1 MDGLVADHL
10 NGRAGEG
17 APFLDLDGYS
27 GPLDQLLVLARAHEI
42 DLTRLPLVAL
52 VDQLA
57 AALEHAPLATP
68 LSQKGDWVVMTAWLV
83 QLRSRLLLPA
93 DPGVQ
98 PQAEAQAVELR
109 DRLVDLQAMQALA
122 RWLDDRPQLSRDV
135 FARGQPEDFAAAL
148 VAESD
153 RGPIEHVR
161 WGPVDVVEFLW
172 ASLAL
177 FDEVEDAV
185 DTAAVYQPR
194 RRHWYS
200 VLEARARI
208 LALLAQA
215 PEGGR
220 LEQFLPDVT
229 EAAMT
234 GQAIPSRVR
243 RGLAWGCTFVASLEL
258 AKQGDLSLA
267 QEGLFATIHVRP
279 PAALPPP

>member
-1 MDGLVADHL
+1 MDGVGADHL

-17 APFLDLDGYS
+17 TPVLDLDGYN

-42 DLTRLPLVAL
+42 DLTRLPLVTL

-57 AALEHAPLATP
+57 VALQHAPPATP

-122 RWLDDRPQLSRDV
+122 RWLDGRLQLGRDV
-135 FARGQPEDFAAAL
+135 FARGQPEDFATEPG
-148 VAESD
+148 AEHD
-153 RGPIEHVR
+153 
-161 WGPVDVVEFLW
+161 VDVVEFLW

-194 RRHWYS
+194 RRYWYS

-208 LALLAQA
+208 LALLAKA

-220 LEQFLPDVT
+220 LEQFLPDVA

-234 GQAIPSRVR
+234 GEEIRSRVR

-258 AKQGDLSLA
+258 AKQGDLTLA
-267 QEGLFATIHVRP
+267 QEGLFEPIHVGP
-279 PAALPPP
+279 PAALPPS

>member
-83 QLRSRLLLPA
+83 QLRSRLLLPT

-98 PQAEAQAVELR
+98 PQAEAQAIELR

-215 PEGGR
+215 PQGGC
-220 LEQFLPDVT
+220 LEQFLPDVVD
-229 EAAMT
+229 AAMT
-234 GQAIPSRVR
+234 GGKMRSRVR
-243 RGLAWGCTFVASLEL
+243 HGLAWGCTFVASLEL

-267 QEGLFATIHVRP
+267 QEGLFAPIHVRP

>member
-1 MDGLVADHL
+1 MDGGVGDFL
-10 NGRAGEG
+10 NVRAGEG
-17 APFLDLDGYS
+17 MPVFDLDGYC
-27 GPLDQLLVLARAHEI
+27 GPLDQLLALARAHQI
-42 DLTRLPLVAL
+42 DLMHLPLVAL

-57 AALEHAPLATP
+57 AALHHAPPATP
-68 LSQKGDWVVMTAWLV
+68 LGQKGNWVVMTAWLV

-93 DPGVQ
+93 DPAVQ

-109 DRLVDLQAMQALA
+109 DRLVDLQAMQTLA
-122 RWLDDRPQLSRDV
+122 RWLDDRLQLGRDV
-135 FARGQPEDFAAAL
+135 FARGHPEDFAAAF
-148 VAESD
+148 VAEPD
-153 RGPIEHVR
+153 RGSIEHVR
-161 WGPVDVVEFLW
+161 WGPVDVIEFLW

-177 FDEVEDAV
+177 FDEVDEAV
-185 DTAAVYQPR
+185 DTAGVYQPR

-220 LEQFLPDVT
+220 LEQFLPDVA

-234 GQAIPSRVR
+234 GEEIRSRVR

-267 QEGLFATIHVRP
+267 QEGLFAPIHVRP
-279 PAALPPP
+279 PAAPPP